1 MFATRG
7 DLVRLEEVA
16 KAAGVGV
23 ATLYRNFASREAL
36 VEEVYRAE
44 LGRLCAGT
52 DRLLATREPVEALRT
67 WMRRYQAFVTTKR
80 GMAEALRAVIASGA
94 ITSAQTRQQLNA
106 AISAMLAAGVA
117 DGTIGNDVRAQDVS
131 ASLAG
136 IMLAAADAAQA
147 TRMLDLLVQGMR
159 SH

>member
-16 KAAGVGV
+16 KVAGVGV

-67 WMRRYQAFVTTKR
+67 WMRCYQAFVTNQAWDGR
-80 GMAEALRAVIASGA
+80 G
-94 ITSAQTRQQLNA
+94 
-106 AISAMLAAGVA
+106 
-117 DGTIGNDVRAQDVS
+117 
-131 ASLAG
+131 
-136 IMLAAADAAQA
+136 A
-147 TRMLDLLVQGMR
+147 TRRHRQWGDHVRPDPSTAQRRHQRDACGWSR
-159 SH
+159 